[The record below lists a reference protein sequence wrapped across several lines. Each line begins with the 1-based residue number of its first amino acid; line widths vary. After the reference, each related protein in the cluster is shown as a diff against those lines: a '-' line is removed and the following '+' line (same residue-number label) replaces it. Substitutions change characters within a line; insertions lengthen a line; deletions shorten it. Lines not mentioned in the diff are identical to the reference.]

1 MRRATPDML
10 PIIGKLPGQEGVWC
24 AFGHAYQGLTLGP
37 TTGRLLADTMTGA
50 APFLDLELY
59 RPDRF

>member
-1 MRRATPDML
+1 MRRATPDTL

-37 TTGRLLADTMTGA
+37 TTGRLLTDMITRA
-50 APFLDLELY
+50 APFLDPEPY
-59 RPDRF
+59 RPA